1 MTRHRATSWPIP
13 FGAAVASLGVLAA
26 ACQEPVDLTLPTAEE
41 AAGYFASVQDLA
53 EVEINGNVALV
64 VVRQSADQLRRG
76 GTLWAKVGPYI
87 YLFSDET
94 RQLFLDYDGL
104 AGVRVMTQT
113 AGGATVANALLRRD
127 ELTDVLWRRALNIAG
142 QARRD
147 GTERITLMEDLID
160 WGEDHTEFEYNER
173 YIQRR

>member
-1 MTRHRATSWPIP
+1 MKVRI
-13 FGAAVASLGVLAA
+13 GLAVAASLSVA
-26 ACQEPVDLTLPTAEE
+26 ACQEPVELTLPTTDEIE
-41 AAGYFASVQDLA
+41 SYYASVAELA
-53 EVEINGNVALV
+53 DVEINGNVALLI
-64 VVRQSADQLRRG
+64 VRQGSSQLNRG
-76 GTLWAKVGPYI
+76 GTLWAKVGPYV

-94 RQLFLDYDGL
+94 QRLFQDFPGL
-104 AGVRVMTQT
+104 AGVRVITQT
-113 AGGATVANALLRRD
+113 AGGASVANAMLRRD

-147 GTERITLMEDLID
+147 GTQRITLIEDLVE